1 MRIAIGTFLIVG
13 LSALLETG
21 ASAQALVLKDNSRL
35 TPEQFSVEG
44 GKVLKKV
51 RVGDNVATSQL
62 QLNTVAR
69 MEWPTPEELNAAR
82 DLRAG
87 GKTKEALDVLT
98 KGMAFFEPFKD
109 IPGNHYADLVL
120 ARLETMSQGEDFTAT
135 LKALAEAQRLK
146 LDDNQKLSLK
156 IIKLNVDR
164 QASSDYAG
172 IIAQAE
178 NILAESID
186 SAVGAS
192 VWMIIGDVYTKQKE
206 YEKALMAYLRVP
218 VFFGT
223 QVQKVPEAELQAAR
237 SLALMRRFEDAQAFY
252 TRIEESYKGSGVA
265 TTAAQEKAKINGLK
279 NDEGGAGEAPAA
291 EPAKK
296 EGEAAPAAAAASAPA
311 K

>member
-1 MRIAIGTFLIVG
+1 MRIAIGTLLIVG
-13 LSALLETG
+13 LSVALETG

-62 QLNTVAR
+62 QMNTIAR
-69 MEWPTPEELNAAR
+69 MEWPTPEELTVSR
-82 DLRAG
+82 DLRAA
-87 GKTKEALDVLT
+87 GKTKEALEVLA
-98 KGMAFFEPFKD
+98 KGRAFFEPFKD
-109 IPGNHYADLVL
+109 IPGNHYAELTL
-120 ARLETMSQGEDFTAT
+120 AHLETMSQGEDFSAT

-146 LDDNQKLSLK
+146 LDDNQKLTLK

-178 NILAESID
+178 NILAESTD
-186 SAVGAS
+186 SSVGAA
-192 VWMIIGDVYTKQKE
+192 VWMIVGDVYTKQKE

-218 VFFGT
+218 VFYGT

-237 SLALMRRFEDAQAFY
+237 SLALMRRFEDAQGFY

-265 TTAAQEKAKINGLK
+265 ATAAQEKAKINGLK
-279 NDEGGAGEAPAA
+279 NDEGGSGEPPAA

-296 EGEAAPAAAAASAPA
+296 EGEAAPAAAAASETA